1 MAYGYRADMYER
13 QDQTYRNWRSTIMRL
28 ILSMPRARGIRMPK
42 IFFAI
47 LILLGSI
54 IGVSV
59 LIFLTCIFCD
69 WIIKA
74 VEL

>member
-1 MAYGYRADMYER
+1 MVNGIGLQARNYR
-13 QDQTYRNWRSTIMRL
+13 RL
-28 ILSMPRARGIRMPK
+28 KNAIRRLNFTMNCVHGARMPK
-42 IFFAI
+42 IFFAL

-59 LIFLTCIFCD
+59 LMFLTCIFCD